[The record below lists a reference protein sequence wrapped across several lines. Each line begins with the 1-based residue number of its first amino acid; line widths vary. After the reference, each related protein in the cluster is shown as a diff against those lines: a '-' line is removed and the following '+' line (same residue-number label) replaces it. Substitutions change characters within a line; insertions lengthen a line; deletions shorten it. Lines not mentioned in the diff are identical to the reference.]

1 LAKFIDEITIRV
13 KAGRGGDGCVSFR
26 REKFIPKGGPDGGR
40 GGRGGDVYLVARDNV
55 PSFSHLDPNRLYRAK
70 NGSPGMG
77 KKRYGS
83 DGEDLYIPVPIGTVV
98 YDDDKKLGEL
108 VEDGEELL
116 VARGGAGG
124 RGNFDFRSP
133 TNQAPRYAE
142 KGKDG
147 EFRRLTLILK
157 LIADVGFTGLPNVGK
172 STLLKALTNAKPKIA
187 DFPFT
192 TLIPNIGVIKT
203 EKGDII
209 KLADIPGLI
218 RGAHKGIGLGISF
231 LKHIEKVSLLVYV
244 LSLETD
250 LLEQFEILQDEIAHY
265 NKKIL
270 DFPKIIFVNKIDLYS
285 DKKLE
290 EDFYK
295 ELFETE
301 DIIFGSALYGI
312 NTEKLKMLIIEKLET
327 QKALE

>member
-1 LAKFIDEITIRV
+1 
-13 KAGRGGDGCVSFR
+13 
-26 REKFIPKGGPDGGR
+26 
-40 GGRGGDVYLVARDNV
+40 
-55 PSFSHLDPNRLYRAK
+55 
-70 NGSPGMG
+70 M
-77 KKRYGS
+77 
-83 DGEDLYIPVPIGTVV
+83 
-98 YDDDKKLGEL
+98 
-108 VEDGEELL
+108 
-116 VARGGAGG
+116 
-124 RGNFDFRSP
+124 
-133 TNQAPRYAE
+133 
-142 KGKDG
+142 
-147 EFRRLTLILK
+147 
-157 LIADVGFTGLPNVGK
+157 PNVGK

>member
-1 LAKFIDEITIRV
+1 
-13 KAGRGGDGCVSFR
+13 
-26 REKFIPKGGPDGGR
+26 
-40 GGRGGDVYLVARDNV
+40 
-55 PSFSHLDPNRLYRAK
+55 
-70 NGSPGMG
+70 M
-77 KKRYGS
+77 
-83 DGEDLYIPVPIGTVV
+83 
-98 YDDDKKLGEL
+98 
-108 VEDGEELL
+108 
-116 VARGGAGG
+116 
-124 RGNFDFRSP
+124 
-133 TNQAPRYAE
+133 
-142 KGKDG
+142 
-147 EFRRLTLILK
+147 
-157 LIADVGFTGLPNVGK
+157 
-172 STLLKALTNAKPKIA
+172 
-187 DFPFT
+187 
-192 TLIPNIGVIKT
+192 
-203 EKGDII
+203 
-209 KLADIPGLI
+209 
-218 RGAHKGIGLGISF
+218 
-231 LKHIEKVSLLVYV
+231 LVYV